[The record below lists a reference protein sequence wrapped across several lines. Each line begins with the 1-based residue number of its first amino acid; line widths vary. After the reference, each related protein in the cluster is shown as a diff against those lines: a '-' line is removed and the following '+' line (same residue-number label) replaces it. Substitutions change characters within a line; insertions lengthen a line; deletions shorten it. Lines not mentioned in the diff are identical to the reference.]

1 MTRWKSMWR
10 SGAIALAWWLTLP
23 GYALAQKV
31 VPGSEAAEP
40 GGAMSYL
47 LPYFLVILSVG
58 LGVFLVCR
66 PSHRRDRARPED
78 YTSLHPD
85 GTPQ

>member
-1 MTRWKSMWR
+1 MTHLKTMWP
-10 SGAIALAWWLTLP
+10 SGVIALACWLTLH
-23 GYALAQKV
+23 GTAWAQK
-31 VPGSEAAEP
+31 PTPEAEG
-40 GGAMSYL
+40 GGATSFL
-47 LPYFLVILSVG
+47 LPYFMVILFVG

-66 PSHRRDRARPED
+66 PSQRRDRARPED